1 MLEARNISKRYGP
14 VLANDRL
21 SIAFRPGDVLG
32 LLGENGAGKSTLL
45 SILSGLTTPDT
56 GDLSLDGARI
66 HLRSPQDAIRHGIG
80 IVYQH
85 FSLVPTLTVREQ
97 LRLAGW
103 RSPELPPLLRDGL
116 TGRERIDALSLGARQ
131 RVEIAKALIP
141 SPRYLLLD
149 EPTSILAPSE
159 IAHLFDLLRT
169 IREQGTSIVL
179 VTHKLEEALAL
190 SDRIVVLRHGHVA
203 GSAER
208 EANGWPEAT
217 ESRLLACM
225 FGDSGSDADVTTPPM
240 EESARA
246 GSAVDVVPSHVQPP
260 ILSARHLSLRPD
272 AGRQGLHDVSLELH
286 AGEMCAI
293 VGIDGQGQ
301 RELAEVLTGHRRAEG
316 EVILRGRSLGGASA
330 AARQRAG
337 IGYLTDD
344 RQGEGGV
351 PSMSVARNL
360 LLKRQ
365 RERRFSRFGVL
376 RQPAITE
383 DAAAR
388 IAAWSITPDRMET
401 PLGLLSGGNIQK
413 VLLAREMALAL
424 DVLVANKPTHGLD
437 ARTQKIV
444 WQAMRQIVARNGAVL
459 FFTTDLDEAR
469 SRADRVAV
477 MAAGRVSPLLDP
489 AVTDR
494 LALARMIVDGW

>member
-1 MLEARNISKRYGP
+1 MLETRNISKRYGT

-21 SIAFRPGDVLG
+21 SIAFRPGEVLG

-66 HLRSPQDAIRHGIG
+66 HLRSPHDAIRHGIG

-116 TGRERIDALSLGARQ
+116 TGRERIDTLSLGTRQ

-179 VTHKLEEALAL
+179 VTHKLGEALAL
-190 SDRIVVLRHGHVA
+190 SDRIVVLRRGRVA

-208 EANGWPEAT
+208 GSNGWPEAT
-217 ESRLLACM
+217 ESHLLARM
-225 FGDSGSDADVTTPPM
+225 FGDDGDTAVATAPM
-240 EESARA
+240 EEGARA
-246 GSAVDVVPSHVQPP
+246 GIVVDALSRRAQPP
-260 ILSARHLSLRPD
+260 ILSARHLSLRPE
-272 AGRQGLHDVSLELH
+272 AGRQALHDVSLELYP
-286 AGEMCAI
+286 GETCAI

-301 RELAEVLTGHRRAEG
+301 RELAEVLTGHRRVEG
-316 EVILRGRSLGGASA
+316 EVVLQGRPISGASA
-330 AARQRAG
+330 AACQHAG

-351 PSMSVARNL
+351 ATMSVARNL

-365 RERRFSRFGVL
+365 RERRFSRFGVM
-376 RQPAITE
+376 RQSAIAA

-388 IAAWSITPDRMET
+388 IAAWSITPERMET

-413 VLLAREMALAL
+413 VLLAREMALAPT
-424 DVLVANKPTHGLD
+424 VLVANKPTHGLD
-437 ARTQKIV
+437 ARTQEIV
-444 WQAMRQIVARNGAVL
+444 WQAMRQITARNGAVL

-489 AVTDR
+489 AATDR
-494 LALARMIVDGW
+494 LTLARMIVGGW